1 MKHMPKIANT
11 YRFFLP
17 PDSIHSCATADAD
30 IVHQWGRVLRVQSGQ
45 RLLLLDGRGS
55 GFEVDITHIDKKHAR
70 WTIVDTQILAGEP
83 MLSITLASAVIRP
96 ERFEWLLQKATEI
109 GVTRF
114 VPVITERSRGE
125 LESAK
130 GKHERW
136 QRIIREA
143 AEQACRAV
151 LPELTAPMPLRSLQ
165 PPADAPCLWLHE
177 GDGTQ
182 PLRQHL
188 QHVNHSPWIVTGP
201 EGGFSDDE
209 TTWMAMQPNW
219 YASGLGQRILRAETA
234 PLVAATIALA
244 HHGEF
249 DGA

>member
-1 MKHMPKIANT
+1 MPKIANT

-17 PDSIHSCATADAD
+17 PDIIHSGATSDTD
-30 IVHQWGRVLRVQSGQ
+30 IVHQWGRVLRIHPGQ
-45 RLLLLDGRGS
+45 RLLLLDGAGMS
-55 GFEVDITHIDKKHAR
+55 FEVDITHIDKKHAR
-70 WTIVDTQILAGEP
+70 WTIVDTQQLIGEP
-83 MLSITLASAVIRP
+83 QLHITVASAIIRP

-109 GVTRF
+109 GVSRF

-125 LESAK
+125 VESAK

-143 AEQACRAV
+143 AEQSCRAL
-151 LPELTAPMPLRSLQ
+151 LPELTAPMSLRSLLL
-165 PPADAPCLWLHE
+165 PADATCLWLHE
-177 GDGTQ
+177 GSGTQ
-182 PLRQHL
+182 PLRL
-188 QHVNHSPWIVTGP
+188 QLQQVQRSLWIVTGP

-209 TTWMAMQPNW
+209 TAWMATQTGW
-219 YASGLGQRILRAETA
+219 YPSGLGQRILRAETA

-244 HHGEF
+244 THGEF

>member
-1 MKHMPKIANT
+1 MPKIANT

-17 PDSIHSCATADAD
+17 AVQIQAGVTTDAD
-30 IVHQWGRVLRVQSGQ
+30 VVHQWGRVLRIQPGQ
-45 RLLLLDGRGS
+45 RLLLLDGLGH
-55 GFEVDITHIDKKHAR
+55 GFEVDITIIDKKQAR
-70 WTIVDTQILAGEP
+70 WTIVDQQVLSGEP
-83 MLSITLASAVIRP
+83 TMSITLASAIIRP

-114 VPVITERSRGE
+114 VPVIAERSRGE
-125 LESAK
+125 VESAK

-143 AEQACRAV
+143 AEQSCRAV
-151 LPELTAPMPLRSLQ
+151 LPELAAPVQLRSLQ
-165 PPADAPCLWLHE
+165 PPAEASCLWLHE
-177 GDGTQ
+177 GQGTQ

-188 QHVNHSPWIVTGP
+188 QQMHRALWIVSGP

-209 TTWMAMQPNW
+209 TAWMAMQPGW

-244 HHGEF
+244 LHGEF

>member
-1 MKHMPKIANT
+1 MPKIANT

-17 PDSIHSCATADAD
+17 NAVIHTGTTLDAD
-30 IVHQWGRVLRVQSGQ
+30 IVHQWGRVLRFQPGQ
-45 RLLLLDGRGS
+45 RVLLLDGHGRGY
-55 GFEVDITHIDKKHAR
+55 EVDITHIDKKQAR
-70 WTIVDTQILAGEP
+70 WTILDTQTLHTEP
-83 MLSITLASAVIRP
+83 TLEITLASAIIRP

-114 VPVITERSRGE
+114 VPVIAERSRGE
-125 LESAK
+125 IESAK

-143 AEQACRAV
+143 AEQSCRAV
-151 LPELTAPMPLRSLQ
+151 LPELTAPVPLRAVQLPS
-165 PPADAPCLWLHE
+165 DAACLWLHE
-177 GDGTQ
+177 GQGTQ
-182 PLRQHL
+182 PLRHHL
-188 QHVNHSPWIVTGP
+188 QQSQRALWIVTGP

-209 TTWMAMQPNW
+209 TAWMATQPRW

-234 PLVAATIALA
+234 PLVAATIAMAL
-244 HHGEF
+244 HGEF

>member
-1 MKHMPKIANT
+1 MPKIANT

-17 PDSIHSCATADAD
+17 HEQIQSCTTSDAD
-30 IVHQWGRVLRVQSGQ
+30 IVHQWGRVLRIQPGQ
-45 RLLLLDGRGS
+45 RLLLLDGRGH
-55 GFEVDITHIDKKHAR
+55 GFEVDITSIDKKHAR
-70 WTIVDTQILAGEP
+70 WTVVNQQVLSGEP
-83 MLSITLASAVIRP
+83 TLSITLASAVIRP

-109 GVTRF
+109 GVTGF
-114 VPVITERSRGE
+114 VPVIADRSRGE
-125 LESAK
+125 IESAK
-130 GKHERW
+130 GKRERW

-151 LPELTAPMPLRSLQ
+151 LPELTDPVSLRALQ
-165 PPADAPCLWLHE
+165 LPADAACLWLHE
-177 GDGTQ
+177 GHGTQ

-188 QHVNHSPWIVTGP
+188 PQPQRALWIVTGP

-209 TTWMAMQPNW
+209 TAWMATQPRW

-244 HHGEF
+244 SHGEF

>member
-1 MKHMPKIANT
+1 MPKIANT
-11 YRFFLP
+11 YRFFLSH
-17 PDSIHSCATADAD
+17 DSIQSGATSDAD
-30 IVHQWGRVLRVQSGQ
+30 IVHQWGRVLRIQPGQ
-45 RLLLLDGRGS
+45 RLLLLDGRGV

-70 WTIVDTQILAGEP
+70 WIIMHSSQMAGEP
-83 MLSITLASAVIRP
+83 QLHITVASAIIRP

-109 GVTRF
+109 GVSRF
-114 VPVITERSRGE
+114 VPVIAERSRGE
-125 LESAK
+125 VESAK

-143 AEQACRAV
+143 AEQSCRAI
-151 LPELTAPMPLRSLQ
+151 LPELTAPVQLRSLTL
-165 PPADAPCLWLHE
+165 PASAACMWLHE
-177 GDGTQ
+177 GHGTQ

-188 QHVNHSPWIVTGP
+188 QQSYRSLWIVTGP

-209 TTWMAMQPNW
+209 TAWMATQTGW
-219 YASGLGQRILRAETA
+219 FASGLGQRILRAETA

-244 HHGEF
+244 AHGEF

>member
-17 PDSIHSCATADAD
+17 LDIIYSCATTDAD
-30 IVHQWGRVLRVQSGQ
+30 IVHQWGRVLRIQSGQ
-45 RLLLLDGRGS
+45 RLLLLNGHGH
-55 GFEVDITHIDKKHAR
+55 GFEVDITTIDKKHAR
-70 WTIVDTQILAGEP
+70 WTIVADYPMTGEP
-83 MLSITLASAVIRP
+83 TLSITLASAIIRP

-125 LESAK
+125 VESAK

-143 AEQACRAV
+143 AEQSCRAV
-151 LPELTAPMPLRSLQ
+151 LPELVAPVQLRSLQ

-188 QHVNHSPWIVTGP
+188 QPLNHALWIVTGP

>member
-1 MKHMPKIANT
+1 MPKIANT
-11 YRFFLP
+11 YRFFLSH
-17 PDSIHSCATADAD
+17 DSIQSGATTDAD
-30 IVHQWGRVLRVQSGQ
+30 MVHQWGRVLRIQPGQ
-45 RLLLLDGRGS
+45 RLLLLDGRGD

-70 WTIVDTQILAGEP
+70 WTIVDRVRLTGEP
-83 MLSITLASAVIRP
+83 QLHVTVASAIIRP

-109 GVTRF
+109 GVSRF
-114 VPVITERSRGE
+114 VPVIAERSRGE
-125 LESAK
+125 VESAK

-143 AEQACRAV
+143 AEQSCRAV
-151 LPELTAPMPLRSLQ
+151 LPELTAPVQLRSLT
-165 PPADAPCLWLHE
+165 PPADAVCLWLHE
-177 GDGTQ
+177 GVGTK

-188 QHVNHSPWIVTGP
+188 QQSYRSLWIMTGP

-209 TTWMAMQPNW
+209 TAWMATQTGW

-244 HHGEF
+244 QRGEF